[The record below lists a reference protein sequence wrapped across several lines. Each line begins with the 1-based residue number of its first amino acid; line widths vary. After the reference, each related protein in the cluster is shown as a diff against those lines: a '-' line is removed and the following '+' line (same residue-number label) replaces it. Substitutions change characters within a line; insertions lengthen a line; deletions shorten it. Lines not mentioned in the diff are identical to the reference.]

1 MEALA
6 GLNLE
11 QLGIAAVAI
20 AIMSIAAKQTFGVY
34 EARILDLKEQQS
46 RVEKLLARILKLK
59 EDAE

>member
-20 AIMSIAAKQTFGVY
+20 AIMTISAKQTFAVY

>member
-20 AIMSIAAKQTFGVY
+20 AIMTISAKQTFTVY